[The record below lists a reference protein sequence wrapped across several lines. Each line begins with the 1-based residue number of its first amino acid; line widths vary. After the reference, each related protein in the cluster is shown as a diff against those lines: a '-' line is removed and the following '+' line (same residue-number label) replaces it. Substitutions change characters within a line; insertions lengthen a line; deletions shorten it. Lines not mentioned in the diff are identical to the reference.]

1 MAQIVG
7 VAGSALH
14 VGAVRLQRCVGG
26 LAGLPERFESKH
38 VLVQAGEG
46 IEQPAVRGGVDQSA
60 LVVLAVDLDQGCAD
74 RFQRLH
80 RGGLVVDEGAGT
92 AVGKLHAAQNHLAGV
107 FKAVGGENRQR
118 GMALREVE
126 HRRDLALFDAVAD
139 EPGIAAATQRQRESI
154 EKNGF
159 TCAGLAGQHRQT
171 AGKLDIEPFDQDDVT
186 DRKTGQHGGLVP
198 NRGQIA

>member
-1 MAQIVG
+1 M
-7 VAGSALH
+7 
-14 VGAVRLQRCVGG
+14 
-26 LAGLPERFESKH
+26 
-38 VLVQAGEG
+38 
-46 IEQPAVRGGVDQSA
+46 RGGVDQRA
-60 LVVLAVDLDQGCAD
+60 LIVLAVDLHQSGAH

-80 RGGLVVDEGAGT
+80 RGRLVVDKGAGA
-92 AVGKLHAAQNHLAGV
+92 AVCELHAAQDHLAGV
-107 FKAVGGENRQR
+107 LKTVGGENRQR
-118 GMALREVE
+118 RMAFRQIE
-126 HRRDLALFDAVAD
+126 HGRDLALLDAMAHQ
-139 EPGIAAATQRQRESI
+139 PGIAAATQRQRESI